1 MPNILPPKHFYTL
14 PLNFPQAL
22 TPKSDPGLSR
32 LLRSASREGGEA
44 KEAEVKEGEDD
55 DLELDPDYVP
65 PRRRE
70 ENGLEKGDSA
80 EADREVGKEDE
91 DVDTTTTDAEEEESD
106 GDEKVRM
113 AVQV

>member
-1 MPNILPPKHFYTL
+1 MFRVLLCLELKKNSSIV
-14 PLNFPQAL
+14 QAL

-32 LLRSASREGGEA
+32 LLRSASREGEA
-44 KEAEVKEGEDD
+44 KKVEGEDD

>member
-1 MPNILPPKHFYTL
+1 MFRVLLCLELKKIYSIF
-14 PLNFPQAL
+14 QAL

-32 LLRSASREGGEA
+32 LLRSASREGGED
-44 KEAEVKEGEDD
+44 KEAKVKEGEDD

-80 EADREVGKEDE
+80 EAAEAKEDE

-113 AVQV
+113 TIQV

>member
-1 MPNILPPKHFYTL
+1 M
-14 PLNFPQAL
+14 
-22 TPKSDPGLSR
+22 
-32 LLRSASREGGEA
+32 
-44 KEAEVKEGEDD
+44 
-55 DLELDPDYVP
+55 P

-113 AVQV
+113 TIQV